1 MDTTLTD
8 PLVGKLLDGRY
19 RVESRIAR
27 GGMATVYLALDVRLD
42 RTVAV
47 KVMHRSLAEDPAFVR
62 RFIGEA
68 KSVAS
73 LSHPNVVHVFDQG
86 TDGDNVYL
94 SMEYVPGRTLRDVLR
109 ARGRLPAR
117 EALEVMIPVLAALG
131 AAHQSGLIHR
141 DVKPENVLLA
151 NDGRVKV
158 VDFGLAR
165 AIEASNQTRT
175 GVMIGTIGY
184 MSPEQV
190 TSGGADARSDVYAA
204 GIMLFELLTGRQPYE
219 GETPMSVA
227 YRHVHDTVPVPSALL
242 PGSPPLLDTLV
253 ARATA
258 RDPASRPADATAL
271 LVAAVEA
278 HRMLPRES
286 GPVPSVPVGPPHGHE
301 MAAPAPPA
309 PANHTLIQP
318 RADLLTGPAGD
329 RHEAAPRAR
338 RGSGARWFLIG
349 LAVVMVIAVGV
360 TGWLFSQ
367 NTSIVVPATLVG
379 KNVTAATSE
388 ARRSG
393 FTVETGKAEH
403 DEKVPKGIVLRTEPG
418 AGTEAEPQSR
428 LVLIASAGPKRVA
441 VPNVV
446 GMTEPQ
452 ARSELAKFSLLVDDV
467 RKQAS
472 ETVPRGQ
479 VMRTI
484 PAVGNPVKEN
494 SKLDLVVSAG
504 LVMPD
509 IRGMP
514 RDQADQVLRGA
525 GFVPEFVEQTDSAQ
539 PCTVI
544 AQDPQ
549 PKAEVDRGAVVR
561 LTLSQCGG
569 DWRWPWEREGE
580 PPPGDG
586 GQNVIVIPNIV
597 FKDYRAAR
605 DELRAAG
612 VTVKLKRTLGKGRVL
627 AQLPPG
633 GQAVPPGTQVTIWY

>member
-47 KVMHRSLAEDPAFVR
+47 KVMHRSLAEDPSFVR

-109 ARGRLPAR
+109 TRGRLPAR

-131 AAHQSGLIHR
+131 AAHQAGLIHR

-151 NDGRVKV
+151 DDGRIKV

-165 AIEASNQTRT
+165 AIEATNQTRT

-190 TSGGADARSDVYAA
+190 TAGSADARSDVYAA

-219 GETPMSVA
+219 GDTPMSVA
-227 YRHVHDTVPVPSALL
+227 YRHVHDTVPVPSTLL
-242 PGSPPLLDTLV
+242 PGTSPLLDTLV
-253 ARATA
+253 AQATA
-258 RDPASRPADATAL
+258 RDPANRPVDATAL

-286 GPVPSVPVGPPHGHE
+286 GPVPPVPGGPARSP
-301 MAAPAPPA
+301 ATAPPQ
-309 PANHTLIQP
+309 ANHTLIQP
-318 RADLLTGPAGD
+318 RGEMLTGPASD
-329 RHEAAPRAR
+329 LASPPVPPAR
-338 RGSGARWFLIG
+338 TERFTPNRFVIA

-367 NTSIVVPATLVG
+367 NTFITVPLLVG
-379 KNVTAATSE
+379 KNATLAEGE
-388 ARRSG
+388 ARRLG
-393 FTVETGKAEH
+393 FVVEVGKPEY
-403 DEKVPKGIVLRTEPG
+403 DEKVPKGNVIRTDPV
-418 AGTEAEPQSR
+418 AGTEMDEKSR
-428 LVLIASAGPKRVA
+428 LLLITSAGPKRIA

-446 GMTEPQ
+446 GISEAE
-452 ARSELAKFSLLVDDV
+452 ARSKLAEAGLVVDKV
-467 RKQAS
+467 RKLPS

-479 VMRTI
+479 VMRTS
-484 PAVGNPVKEN
+484 PAVGNQVREG
-494 SKLDLVVSAG
+494 SKIDLAMSAG
-504 LVMPD
+504 LVAPD
-509 IRGMP
+509 LQGML
-514 RDQADQVLRGA
+514 RDQADSFLRGA

-549 PKAEVDRGAVVR
+549 PNAEIDKGAVIR
-561 LTLSQCGG
+561 LTLSQCDNGE
-569 DWRWPWEREGE
+569 WHWPWENNGE
-580 PPPGDG
+580 NVTDG
-586 GQNVIVIPNIV
+586 SLIVVPNVM
-597 FKDYRAAR
+597 FKDVKAAR
-605 DELRAAG
+605 DELRASG
-612 VTVKLKRTLGKGRVL
+612 VKVRVRKGLGRGRVL
-627 AQLPPG
+627 AQRPPG
-633 GQAVPPGTQVTIWY
+633 GQQVPPGTEVTLWH